1 VNHVAKLLIEAGLV
15 LSAGNETIISA
26 VTDGKMLV
34 CPAMS
39 QAYAA
44 VSDLLYASDVS
55 PVVKRLEAVKAG
67 TRECVR
73 LVNPW

>member
-1 VNHVAKLLIEAGLV
+1 MNHVAKLLIEAGLV

-44 VSDLLYASDVS
+44 VSDLLYA
-55 PVVKRLEAVKAG
+55 
-67 TRECVR
+67 
-73 LVNPW
+73 